1 MGGFEDDRFEG
12 PEKANLII
20 LHILLFS
27 LDRGLSI

>member
-1 MGGFEDDRFEG
+1 LEVDRFDG